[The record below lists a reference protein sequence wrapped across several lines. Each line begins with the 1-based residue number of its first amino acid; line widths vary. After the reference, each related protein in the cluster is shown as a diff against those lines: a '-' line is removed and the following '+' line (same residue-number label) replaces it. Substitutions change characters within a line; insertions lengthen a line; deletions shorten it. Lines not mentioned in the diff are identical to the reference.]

1 MGEILKLISTCKVT
15 AWWLKW
21 LNKLYKQA
29 EATACSLE
37 AAISME
43 PNTQHLQEQQVL
55 MTLAL
60 GKYTQNFSVDVEPS
74 ACTQPFLKNRLLYFS

>member
-1 MGEILKLISTCKVT
+1 MGEILKLISTRKAT

-21 LNKLYKQA
+21 LNRLHKQA

-37 AAISME
+37 AAISTE

-55 MTLAL
+55 MTW
-60 GKYTQNFSVDVEPS
+60 
-74 ACTQPFLKNRLLYFS
+74 